1 MAQVKIRN
9 LDDDV
14 LAVLKHRASIEN
26 RSLEEELRRILILAA
41 QTDRTGFIREARTFQ
56 ERSTAF
62 GPQTDSV
69 TLLREDRDR

>member
-26 RSLEEELRRILILAA
+26 RSLEEELRRILTLAA
-41 QTDRTGFIREARTFQ
+41 QTERSDFIREARSFQ
-56 ERSTAF
+56 ESSTAF
-62 GPQTDSV
+62 GSQIDSV

>member
-26 RSLEEELRRILILAA
+26 RSLEEELRRILTLAA
-41 QTDRTGFIREARTFQ
+41 QAERSDFIHEAKAFQ
-56 ERSTAF
+56 ERSRTF
-62 GPQTDSV
+62 GSPTDSV